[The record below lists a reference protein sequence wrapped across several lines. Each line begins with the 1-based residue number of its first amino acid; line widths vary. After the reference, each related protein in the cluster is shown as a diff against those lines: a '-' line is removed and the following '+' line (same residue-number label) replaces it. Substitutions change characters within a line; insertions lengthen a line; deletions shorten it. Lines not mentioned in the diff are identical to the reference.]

1 MKTLIL
7 SFILIFGL
15 MAPNHG
21 KPINDIYSVQ
31 EPSLSE
37 EAYVNDI
44 PFNTWEVAVE
54 AVLSGD
60 EVKLEEDPYVN
71 DIPFDTKAIAC
82 KYLLNRIIET
92 TGEVNINDIPF
103 STEKIYCEYL
113 ASLMTEQYRN
123 EKNVHDLP
131 QSPNYIICTYEN
143 GVASCVA
150 VKVKMPR
157 KSSFR
162 QKKIE
167 NADYTIIYPVKLDF
181 PKVEV
186 NNDGLRNELL
196 IVPGFS
202 L

>member
-7 SFILIFGL
+7 SFLLILGL
-15 MAPNHG
+15 TASNHG

-31 EPSLSE
+31 EPSFAE

-44 PFNTWEVAVE
+44 PFNTWEVAVD
-54 AVLSGD
+54 AILSGD
-60 EVKLEEDPYVN
+60 EVKLEEEPYVN

-82 KYLLNRIIET
+82 KYFLNRMIET

-113 ASLMTEQYRN
+113 ASIMTEQYRN
-123 EKNVHDLP
+123 EKNVNDLP
-131 QSPNYIICTYEN
+131 EGPNYIICTFED
-143 GVASCVA
+143 GVTSCVA
-150 VKVKMPR
+150 VKIKMP
-157 KSSFR
+157 KKATSR

-167 NADYTIIYPVKLDF
+167 NADYTIIYPVKFDF

-186 NNDGLRNELL
+186 SNDAVRNELL
-196 IVPGFS
+196 VVPGFS